1 MDLYVSQLLEDLQA
15 AHRQLDETDD
25 EEFIEETIEDMLA
38 ESELFVSG
46 ENHIEIY
53 KLIGFFKEQFPPS
66 NRITSKQAKSI
77 INALVDLL
85 LSYNI
90 SADLP
95 PKLPI
100 KFTYKLLINEL
111 NSEVFISKYGM
122 NHIEYCNYDV
132 ESCPLGKK
140 YCQCKDYVFEKPDM
154 TETDNN
160 EDLELPF

>member
-15 AHRQLDETDD
+15 AHQQIDDVED
-25 EEFIEETIEDMLA
+25 EEIIVETIEDMLA

-66 NRITSKQAKSI
+66 NRLTPKQAKSI
-77 INALVDLL
+77 INALVELL

-95 PKLPI
+95 AKLPL

-111 NSEVFISKYGM
+111 SSEVFISKYGM
-122 NHIEYCNYDV
+122 NHLEFCNYDV

-140 YCQCKDYVFEKPDM
+140 YCDCKDFVFDEPDM
-154 TETDNN
+154 IATDNN